1 MGKTSKKDERKEGF
15 TSLKK
20 ISLLELGLGLFFV
33 CIIGLVVIGYLTRNN
48 EDTRKVLLFN

>member
-15 TSLKK
+15 SSLKK
-20 ISLLELGLGLFFV
+20 IPLLELGLGLFFV

-48 EDTRKVLLFN
+48 ERTGPSPF